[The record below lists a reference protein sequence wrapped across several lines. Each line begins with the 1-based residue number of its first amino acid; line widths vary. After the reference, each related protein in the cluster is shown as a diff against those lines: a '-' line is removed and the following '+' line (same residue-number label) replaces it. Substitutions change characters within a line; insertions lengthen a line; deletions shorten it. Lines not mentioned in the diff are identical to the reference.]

1 MEILNDL
8 SLPVDSPN
16 KNILAVVA
24 TISLGV
30 GVDVRVKNVVCLGL
44 GSTPENIIQE
54 AGRCQRGKAQLDNSE
69 GLAVFLHKGSVAAIH
84 CPPDSDCRELVT
96 DPPQY
101 AKLSAYSDISTLN
114 LKWLLSLVSAASVV
128 ERRMLTLAVDNA
140 LHF

>member
-84 CPPDSDCRELVT
+84 CPPDSDCRALVT
-96 DPPQY
+96 DPLPVCQTKCLFRY
-101 AKLSAYSDISTLN
+101 FDPEFEMA
-114 LKWLLSLVSAASVV
+114 V
-128 ERRMLTLAVDNA
+128 EPCKCCFSCRKKDADLGCR
-140 LHF
+140 